1 MDKVKKFM
9 ELKEQWKKASETE
22 RVEIDKEISALLESM
37 SDNEMPEL
45 EQTISDDFKRM
56 HEDAADIERT
66 MTLRK
71 KLEPILPLIN
81 VAGFS
86 RRYFGKS
93 SSWFYQRMN
102 GNIVHGKPMSFTD
115 EELKKLQ
122 DAFQD
127 LAKQILSLEP
137 FL

>member
-1 MDKVKKFM
+1 MDKAKKFM
-9 ELKEQWKKASETE
+9 ELKELWKKASETE
-22 RVEIDKEISALLESM
+22 RAVIDKEISALLDSM
-37 SDNEMPEL
+37 SENETSEL
-45 EQTISDDFKRM
+45 EQAVSDDFKRM

-66 MTLRK
+66 ITIRK

-81 VAGFS
+81 VAGFT

-115 EELKKLQ
+115 EELKQLQ

-127 LAKQILSLEP
+127 LAQKLL
-137 FL
+137 LLRLN

>member
-1 MDKVKKFM
+1 MDKAKKFM

-22 RVEIDKEISALLESM
+22 RAEIDKEISALLESM
-37 SDNEMPEL
+37 SGNETSEF
-45 EQTISDDFKRM
+45 EQAVSDDFKRM

-66 MTLRK
+66 ITVRK
-71 KLEPILPLIN
+71 KLGPILPLIN
-81 VAGFS
+81 VAGFT
-86 RRYFGKS
+86 RHYFGKS

-115 EELKKLQ
+115 EELKQLQ

-127 LAKQILSLEP
+127 LAQRMLSVQLT
-137 FL
+137 

>member
-1 MDKVKKFM
+1 MDKAKKFM
-9 ELKEQWKKASETE
+9 ELKEQWKKAPEAE

-37 SDNEMPEL
+37 SGNESSEL
-45 EQTISDDFKRM
+45 EQTVSDDFKRM

-66 MTLRK
+66 ITIRK

-81 VAGFS
+81 VAGFT
-86 RRYFGKS
+86 RHYFGKS

-115 EELKKLQ
+115 EELKQLQ

-127 LAKQILSLEP
+127 LAQKFLSLR
-137 FL
+137 LD